1 MQSLIGFWDNLCF
14 LSTLVKK
21 YYCGIVCFVINKIFL
36 DNFMEYEYD
45 EAKSALLEHIKEL
58 FEELEGEMAM
68 SHQEKY
74 ALLEDILENA
84 TDTGE
89 LKVAFEQWCAEHI
102 AELDLDEDAD
112 DLWEQ
117 ALARLEE

>member
-1 MQSLIGFWDNLCF
+1 
-14 LSTLVKK
+14 
-21 YYCGIVCFVINKIFL
+21 
-36 DNFMEYEYD
+36 MEYEYD

-102 AELDLDEDAD
+102 VDLDLDEDAD

>member
-1 MQSLIGFWDNLCF
+1 MKMYL
-14 LSTLVKK
+14 T
-21 YYCGIVCFVINKIFL
+21 VILNNFL

-45 EAKSALLEHIKEL
+45 EAKSAILEHIKEL

-84 TDTGE
+84 SDTGE

-102 AELDLDEDAD
+102 ASLDLDEDSD
-112 DLWEQ
+112 DLWDQ